1 MELRIYSSTH
11 RDYELYWT
19 ERRALGN
26 NGAFAIN
33 YKGDHSMYAI
43 TKAVGQMM
51 GDYIVGNTDTRC
63 FNLRLPMMF
72 MVPDSPTYLSN
83 GKPALMPFLK
93 LIKDA
98 VEGKTLEIWGDPNLP
113 RDYVYIDN
121 LVALINGCYESNISG
136 GTFSVGTGEAVTTE
150 NFVKE
155 IGSVFGNVANLNY
168 KYIPEKKTYKS
179 AVYDISEQKELLGYS
194 PILLNEM
201 LNRMKSKIEDE
212 NYFERWNWK

>member
-1 MELRIYSSTH
+1 MKVLIFGVTGNSGKYVANHFLSRGLEVWGVGRRNNLDSIPSVKYISGDIQNKSLFDEIPTDFDLVINFAGVQPSILKTSENTAYYETLQSYLDVNVVGTFNLIEWVSKSKIGTYIYSSTH

-26 NGAFAIN
+26 NEPFAIN

-83 GKPALMPFLK
+83 GKPALMPF
-93 LIKDA
+93 
-98 VEGKTLEIWGDPNLP
+98 
-113 RDYVYIDN
+113 
-121 LVALINGCYESNISG
+121 
-136 GTFSVGTGEAVTTE
+136 
-150 NFVKE
+150 
-155 IGSVFGNVANLNY
+155 
-168 KYIPEKKTYKS
+168 
-179 AVYDISEQKELLGYS
+179 
-194 PILLNEM
+194 
-201 LNRMKSKIEDE
+201 
-212 NYFERWNWK
+212 